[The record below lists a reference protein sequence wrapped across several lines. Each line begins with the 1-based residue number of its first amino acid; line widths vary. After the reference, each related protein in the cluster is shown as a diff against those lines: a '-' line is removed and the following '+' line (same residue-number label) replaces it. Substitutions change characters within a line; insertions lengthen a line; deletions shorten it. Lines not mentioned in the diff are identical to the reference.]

1 MVEMLAILAVVA
13 ILATLA
19 VPSYLDRIVREQIK
33 AALPLT
39 DIAKQPIAASWS
51 LNQFFP
57 ADNAAAGLPAADK
70 IVSNYVASVS
80 VTGGSITMTFGNRAN
95 KTIAGKVLSLRPAV
109 VEDAPIVPIAW
120 VCGNAEAP
128 GKMTLKGQNVTNIPD
143 ALLPMEC
150 RSLTQAR

>member
-39 DIAKQPIAASWS
+39 DIVKQPIAASWS
-51 LNQFFP
+51 LNQSFP
-57 ADNAAAGLPAADK
+57 ADNAGAGVPAADK
-70 IVSNYVASVS
+70 IVSNYVASVAVS
-80 VTGGSITMTFGNRAN
+80 AGSINVTFGNRAN

-120 VCGNAEAP
+120 VCGNAEPPA
-128 GKMTLKGQNVTNIPD
+128 KMTLKGQNLTNIPD

-150 RSLTQAR
+150 RSLTNGR